1 MVDNTVELDRL
12 LESGH
17 APPPSANRS
26 RSVRLKA
33 PPISSTSSSTSDSE
47 GPACHQ
53 SSRPKLADHLRHVS
67 FSPKRPRSAQGFSPI
82 TPTVRPTRK
91 VSAEESNRSINMPT
105 PRPTKR
111 SNMNASFIP
120 AKPEVRLHPATPS
133 TTGSK
138 FTRMAKGITREIEET
153 QQQIVSSRHVASAS
167 RPTAVIIERNPFHDE
182 PEPSPRSRIPTPR
195 KSSLRDTTKS
205 RIHLPDVTGL
215 TSAVESP
222 LRHGVQYYPYN
233 ADNKIREN
241 EGESNPLLQV
251 LKSSDFFLNFKLA
264 CSKH

>member
-1 MVDNTVELDRL
+1 MVDSTVELDKL

-26 RSVRLKA
+26 RSVRLTA

-47 GPACHQ
+47 GLASHQ
-53 SSRPKLADHLRHVS
+53 PSRPKLADHLRHVS
-67 FSPKRPRSAQGFSPI
+67 FSPKRPRSAQGFSP
-82 TPTVRPTRK
+82 
-91 VSAEESNRSINMPT
+91 T
-105 PRPTKR
+105 PRPIKR
-111 SNMNASFIP
+111 NVNASS
-120 AKPEVRLHPATPS
+120 KPEVRLHPATPS
-133 TTGSK
+133 TVGSK

-153 QQQIVSSRHVASAS
+153 QQQIASNRKVASVS
-167 RPTAVIIERNPFHDE
+167 RPAGATIERNPFHDE
-182 PEPSPRSRIPTPR
+182 PDPPRFRIPTPR

-233 ADNKIREN
+233 ADNKIRDN
-241 EGESNPLLQV
+241 EGKSNPLLQM
-251 LKSSDFFLNFKLA
+251 LKSSYPF
-264 CSKH
+264 